1 MLSFA
6 AFQTADNDGY
16 DMNRSDLSAWGGKP
30 ENFVVGLTAY
40 AVRVRFNGAAGR
52 RKHDSTHEAQ
62 TT

>member
-30 ENFVVGLTAY
+30 ENFVVGLSAY
-40 AVRVRFNGAAGR
+40 AMRVQFNGAAGQ
-52 RKHDSTHEAQ
+52 RKHDSTQEAQ
-62 TT
+62 AT